1 MQAQLSKPKV
11 KLHSIGVY
19 IAEDRESNL
28 AKMDQFGIT
37 QLFLEEKLGVIER
50 AVKKKEEPTS
60 DLCLKAFQDLNAD
73 NSIDLAQIQ
82 LLCVVTQNPDFKIPY
97 TAAIVH
103 QKLGLSK
110 HCMTFD
116 IAQGCSGYTHAL
128 TVLDALME
136 SLQLDH
142 ALLFTCDPYSEI
154 VDSSD
159 KNTALLFG
167 DAASVSYLTREERGY
182 VLVDSN
188 FGTAPDSYTC
198 LQCSDS
204 LSMDG
209 RAVFTNAVNEVPKSI
224 QTLLDKNRLTL
235 DDIDLI
241 LLHQGSKLVVEYIKK
256 MLSVAP
262 EKVPFAIEM
271 VGNTISSSIPL
282 LFKEPLQQQI
292 HPRVIL
298 SGFGVGFSWGSCLI
312 ELSNL

>member
-1 MQAQLSKPKV
+1 MREQPENSTV
-11 KLHSIGVY
+11 KIHSIGTY

-28 AKMDQFGIT
+28 EKMDQFGIT
-37 QLFLEEKLGVIER
+37 PTFIEEKLGVVER
-50 AVKKKEEPTS
+50 AVKKKEERAS
-60 DLCLKAFQDLNAD
+60 DLCIKAFEDLNAEHT
-73 NSIDLAQIQ
+73 IDPEQIQ

-116 IAQGCSGYTHAL
+116 IGQGCSGYTHAL
-128 TVLDALME
+128 TVLDALMA

-154 VDSSD
+154 VDRND

-167 DAASVSYLTREERGY
+167 DAATVSYLTRGDRGY
-182 VLVDSN
+182 VLVDSD
-188 FGTAPDSYTC
+188 FGTVPDSYTC

-204 LSMDG
+204 LVMDG

-224 QTLLDKNRLTL
+224 RALLGRNQLTL
-235 DDIDLI
+235 DDIDLV

-262 EKVPFAIEM
+262 EKAPFAIERY
-271 VGNTISSSIPL
+271 GNTISSSIPL
-282 LFKEPLQQQI
+282 LFKAPLQQQQ
-292 HPRVIL
+292 HQHVIL

-312 ELSNL
+312 ELSK